1 MIRLTGFGG
10 MVLPS
15 LVILTLSLSVVISIL
30 MFSLTGL
37 VRLVIG
43 RLLLSGLLGLVLVGL
58 VASLSS
64 SVRRIT
70 GLMLLV
76 M

>member
-30 MFSLTGL
+30 LLISLIGL
-37 VRLVIG
+37 VRSVIG
-43 RLLLSGLLGLVLVGL
+43 RLLLSGMSGLVLVGL
-58 VASLSS
+58 IV
-64 SVRRIT
+64 
-70 GLMLLV
+70 
-76 M
+76 